1 MCGILGTIPPTSSK
15 RFQTALDTLRHR
27 GPDSGDIWQNEQISL
42 GHRRLSIL
50 DISDLASQPMHY
62 KNRYHITFN
71 GEIYNFLEIKES
83 LENLGFRFKT
93 LSDTEVLLYSFVQWG
108 EECVNKLNGMWAF
121 GIWDSHERKLFLSRD
136 RMGEKPLF
144 YSFNN
149 GKFIFASEQKAIL
162 PFLKKVEPSK
172 NFTNLI
178 KNPYL
183 YEGTENTLFNNVYR
197 FPAASNGWLIDSQ
210 LTINKYWSVFDN
222 KINVPNSY
230 AEQINFFSELLE
242 DSISIRMRSDVPI
255 GTALSG
261 GVDSS
266 TIAAYVSK
274 NGNKGGNRISA
285 NWQNAFTACF
295 PGSIM
300 DESSSA
306 RCISEHLN
314 INLNEI
320 LIDPSQSIKDIQ
332 NYPYMLEEIHEVN
345 PIPHIQLYRRMRE
358 NGVLVTLDGHGGDE
372 LFAGYESSILHAIPD
387 NILNFSGLKNVLRTY
402 KDIHPDSKQFQGMG
416 IFKIILYLFKSEFD
430 QRKRIKNSFQ
440 CKSYDQ
446 YDHLNRHLLD
456 LSFCTVMP
464 TLLRNYDR
472 YSMMSGVE
480 IRIPFL
486 DHRIIEFAFSI
497 GQQSKIKDGYSKSIL
512 RDSSRKMLPKDIID
526 NKSKIGFAPPIID
539 WVQGPLKEYILDE
552 IDSSSFRNSSLI
564 NSNKLKTQLFK
575 VINNNQSMK
584 LYDVERIW
592 KTFNIFLWEKAFLI
606 RK

>member
-15 RFQTALDTLRHR
+15 KFETALDTLRHR

-50 DISDLASQPMHY
+50 DISDLAAQPMHY

-71 GEIYNFLEIKES
+71 GEIYNFLEIKEK
-83 LENLGFRFKT
+83 LENLGFKFKT

-108 EECVNKLNGMWAF
+108 EECVNKFNGMWAF

-172 NFTNLI
+172 NFNNLI

-183 YEGTENTLFNNVYR
+183 YEGTENTLFSNVYR
-197 FPAASNGWLIDSQ
+197 FPAASNGWLIDSK

-222 KINVPNSY
+222 KINVSNSY
-230 AEQINFFSELLE
+230 AEQINFFTELIE
-242 DSISIRMRSDVPI
+242 DSISLRMRSDVPI

-320 LIDPSQSIKDIQ
+320 HIDASQSIKDIQ
-332 NYPYMLEEIHEVN
+332 DYPYMLEEIHEVN

-416 IFKIILYLFKSEFD
+416 IFKIILYLLKSEFD

-486 DHRIIEFAFSI
+486 DHRIVEFAFSI

-552 IDSSSFRNSSLI
+552 INSSSFRNSSLVD
-564 NSNKLKTQLFK
+564 SNKLKKQLYK

-584 LYDVERIW
+584 LYDAERIW